1 MTLLYCRYGDMCD
14 RAQQL
19 QLAIKM
25 AENEELEVRLVL
37 YCNVLYCTIL
47 YCTVGEAGEHLP
59 G

>member
-1 MTLLYCRYGDMCD
+1 MCD

-47 YCTVGEAGEHLP
+47 YCAVLHCTVGEAGEHLP

>member
-1 MTLLYCRYGDMCD
+1 MYCRYGDMCE

-37 YCNVLYCTIL
+37 YCTVLYCAVMC
-47 YCTVGEAGEHLP
+47 CTVLKCAEMY
-59 G
+59 